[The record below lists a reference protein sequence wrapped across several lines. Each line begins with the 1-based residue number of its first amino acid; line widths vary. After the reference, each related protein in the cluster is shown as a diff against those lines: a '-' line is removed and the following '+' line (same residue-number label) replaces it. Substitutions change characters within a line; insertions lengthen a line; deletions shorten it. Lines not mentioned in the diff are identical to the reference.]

1 MRTNSEAVDRWLAET
16 FGEYEVDEP
25 TAPYYSVLFGASE
38 NGKVGQSY
46 HILYEE
52 SRALVRTLDLRTL
65 GEVLVGQFEHVAAAE
80 RSDLVFLDEALVRLG
95 DVYALVPPII
105 PPYLANLS
113 RRVIDRTGLKL
124 PGTTYVA
131 LDPASGAIVPAGLT
145 LDLPTDAPE
154 ALAALAPTKRREE
167 LARVTEPVRPDL
179 VSFIGLAE
187 ERVTRYSPAR
197 AAQILATRILNI
209 DQVGGAGVEA
219 VATLVRGTPC
229 YETRSAQVEE
239 TLEILV
245 ELLGSVGQQV
255 SAGPVPA

>member
-1 MRTNSEAVDRWLAET
+1 VRTNSEEVDRWLVET
-16 FGEYEVDEP
+16 FGEYEVDDP
-25 TAPYYSVLFGASE
+25 TAPYYSVLFGANE
-38 NGKVGQSY
+38 NGNVGRSY

-95 DVYALVPPII
+95 DVYGLVPPII

-113 RRVIDRTGLKL
+113 RRVIDRSGLRL

-131 LDPASGAIVPAGLT
+131 LDPASGKIVPAGLT
-145 LDLPTDAPE
+145 LDLPVDAPQG
-154 ALAALAPTKRREE
+154 LAELAPTKRRED

-187 ERVTRYSPAR
+187 EPIVRYSPGH
-197 AAQILATRILNI
+197 AAHILSTRILNI
-209 DQVGGAGVEA
+209 DHVGREGVEA
-219 VATLVRGTPC
+219 VASLVRETPC
-229 YETRSAQVEE
+229 YEMRSAKVEE
-239 TLEILV
+239 TLELLV
-245 ELLGSVGQQV
+245 QLLE
-255 SAGPVPA
+255 SAAA